1 MTILIAVPRYME
13 GSSLAVLRCGH
24 CLPENPAIV
33 NWQLMLSATKRNE
46 LTRNNGIVRWRGFPV
61 VLWCQDDQENAPVTD
76 LLMWKP

>member
-33 NWQLMLSATKRNE
+33 NWQLMLSAVKHNQ
-46 LTRNNGIVRWRGFPV
+46 LTRNNGIVRWRGFQV